1 MLDSF
6 PVICLT
12 TFQPAMSATM
22 TTLHAAT
29 SARRTLQLRRPAVPQ
44 PQHAADTPTA
54 CEAGSHAAEPLT
66 IALQPRPL
74 NDANLQVRSVDSA
87 SLLAGHKTVQIAHNG
102 SVYTLQATKLGKLI
116 LTK

>member
-1 MLDSF
+1 M
-6 PVICLT
+6 T
-12 TFQPAMSATM
+12 ATM
-22 TTLHAAT
+22 TPLHAAT

-44 PQHAADTPTA
+44 SLDVAQAPAACDMD
-54 CEAGSHAAEPLT
+54 AEPLT
-66 IALQPRPL
+66 IALQPHVL
-74 NDANLQVRSVDSA
+74 NDANLHVRSVDSA

>member
-1 MLDSF
+1 
-6 PVICLT
+6 
-12 TFQPAMSATM
+12 
-22 TTLHAAT
+22 
-29 SARRTLQLRRPAVPQ
+29 VPQ
-44 PQHAADTPTA
+44 PQDAAVTPAA
-54 CEAGSHAAEPLT
+54 CEAESHAAGPLT